1 MSRQLKSAVRAVI
14 ALSVAAAATTRVP
27 AVLAQQADPV
37 PPPPPFEEAGGSEPA
52 TVQTGEGGIEEIVVV
67 GRQRSAATDTLAERM
82 AQPVVADLVGIEQ
95 ISRVGDSTVATALR
109 RLPGVSL
116 VGDYI
121 YIRGLGERYSSTTL
135 NGAYVPSPDLTRNV
149 IPLDIFPAE
158 ILESLSIQK
167 GYSVDRP
174 AAFGG
179 GNVDIRTRRVP
190 EEFVFSVGAGT
201 GWNSTLSDD
210 VLSYQG
216 GGDDEFGKDDG
227 TRALPREITDAI
239 QAYRGDLSPVNILD
253 TLRKAGGTPAPTLA
267 QAEQLNRDLA
277 TSLNRSVDLKSE
289 SPDPDYSFE
298 AALGN
303 SWTLGDSE
311 DWRVGAL
318 AVGDYR
324 NEWRNRDRINRS
336 AQSPDVDNGRTRRSI
351 HTVALT
357 GSLTAGV
364 EYLDEHKIG
373 ITAIHLRNTDDEAA
387 LTERFNFNFRKE
399 QGAQLRDYRVRYE
412 ERELNTFQVNGSHT
426 LGDETAALLLDN
438 GIAQLG
444 WPIKDLSFS
453 WYYSNATADTEIPNE
468 VTISA
473 IDAIDPVSGELLQTS
488 VRSTASAADFRY
500 TELDDEVNSWGWKLQ
515 LPLELAGGGL
525 VGELFGGYDYYE
537 KGRSYVQTE
546 LALGTTSAPP
556 GVLTG
561 TPGDVLT
568 DDTITDAANGFLL
581 SIGGIGTETYLAG
594 ETIDAAY
601 GGIDLTWQETWRV
614 TAGARWEDWSQ
625 LSVPVDPLEFDT
637 TVGKVPLSPEQLA
650 AAAKAEDDHYPSV
663 ALTWMRPDFL
673 ADDFQLR
680 FGWSRTVA
688 RPDLRE
694 VANATYIDPF
704 TDARVFGNPALVPS
718 DLENIDLRAEWYWAS
733 GDNFTVSPF
742 YKKIDRPIETIEG
755 AGTDNNLS
763 FTFINA
769 DTADLYGIEFEWFK
783 NLDFVTGWV
792 GDWAEGFFT
801 SGNLTLS
808 DSTLEIG
815 ATNTT
820 LTNSERPLTQ
830 QSDWIVNLQVG
841 YDAPSQRHGA
851 TVVYNFYSE
860 RLFYAG
866 RNGAQDAYEQPF
878 NSLDFVYSF
887 YPTEKLYAKL
897 RLQNVL
903 DETIE
908 IEQGGVVILEQ
919 DIGTSI
925 KLDFGYRF

>member
-1 MSRQLKSAVRAVI
+1 VSSQIKAAVRAAV
-14 ALSVAAAATTRVP
+14 ALSVTAAAATAPV
-27 AVLAQQADPV
+27 VFAQQAEPI
-37 PPPPPFEEAGGSEPA
+37 PPPPPLEESAGGDLA

-82 AQPVVADLVGIEQ
+82 SQPVIADIIGIDQ
-95 ISRVGDSTVATALR
+95 IKRVGDSTVATALR
-109 RLPGVSL
+109 RLPGVTL
-116 VGDYI
+116 VGEFI

-135 NGAYVPSPDLTRNV
+135 NGANVPSPDLTRNV

-158 ILESLSIQK
+158 IIESLSIQK
-167 GYSVDRP
+167 VYSVDRP

-190 EEFVFSVGAGT
+190 EELVFSVGAGT

-210 VLSYQG
+210 VLTYKG
-216 GGDDEFGKDDG
+216 GGDDWQGKDDG
-227 TRALPREITDAI
+227 TRALPREISDAI
-239 QAYRGDLSPVNILD
+239 QTYRGDLSPVNILD
-253 TLRKAGGTPAPTLA
+253 TLRKAGGVPVPTLP
-267 QAEQLNRDLA
+267 QAEQVNRDLA
-277 TSLNRSVDLKSE
+277 TSLNRNVDLRSE
-289 SPDPDYSFE
+289 SADPDYSFE

-303 SWTLGDSE
+303 SWTLGESE

-336 AQSPDVDNGRTRRSI
+336 AQTPDIDNGKTQRSI
-351 HTVALT
+351 NTVAVT

-373 ITAIHLRNTDDEAA
+373 LTALYLRNTDDEAA

-412 ERELNTFQVNGSHT
+412 ERELNTFQVTGSHT
-426 LGDETAALLLDN
+426 LGDATAAMLLDN
-438 GIAQLG
+438 NVAALG
-444 WPIKDLSFS
+444 WPLTDLTFS
-453 WYYSNATADTEIPNE
+453 WFYSTATADTEIPNE
-468 VTISA
+468 VTISSV
-473 IDAIDPVSGELLQTS
+473 DAIDPVTGEVLQTS
-488 VRSTASAADFRY
+488 VRSTSSAADFRY

-515 LPLELAGGGL
+515 LPLELADGGL
-525 VGELFGGYDYYE
+525 VGEAFGGYAYYE

-556 GVLTG
+556 GVLAG
-561 TPGDVLT
+561 SPGDVLT
-568 DDTITDAANGFLL
+568 DDNISDPANGFLL

-601 GGIDLTWQETWRV
+601 GGVDLTWQETWRL
-614 TAGARWEDWSQ
+614 TAGVRWEDWNQ

-637 TVGKVPLSPEQLA
+637 AVGKIPLSPEQLV
-650 AAAKAEDDHYPSV
+650 AAAKAEDDYYPSF
-663 ALTWMRPDFL
+663 ALTWMHEDFW

-718 DLENIDLRAEWYWAS
+718 DLENIDLRAEWFWVG

-742 YKKIDRPIETIEG
+742 YKKIDEPIETIEG

-769 DTADLYGIEFEWFK
+769 DTADLYGVELEWFK

-792 GDWAEGFFT
+792 GDWAQGFFT
-801 SGNLTLS
+801 SGNLTWS

-815 ATNTT
+815 SANTT
-820 LTNSERPLTQ
+820 LTNTERPLTQ
-830 QSDWIVNLQVG
+830 QSDWIVNLQLG
-841 YDAPSQRHGA
+841 YDAPSERHGA
-851 TVVYNFYSE
+851 TLVYNFYSE

-878 NSLDFVYSF
+878 NSLDFVYSY

-897 RLQNVL
+897 RFQNIL
-903 DETIE
+903 DEQIE

-919 DIGTSI
+919 ELGTSI